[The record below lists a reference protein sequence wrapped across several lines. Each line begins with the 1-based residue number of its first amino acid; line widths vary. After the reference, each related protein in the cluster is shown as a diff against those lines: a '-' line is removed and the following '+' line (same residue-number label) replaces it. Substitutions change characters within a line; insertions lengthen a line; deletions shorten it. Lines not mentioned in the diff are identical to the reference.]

1 MKKKEAQNPFQRN
14 TRIASL
20 EAATFPGLDGRR
32 RRRRCRRQRRRRR
45 RRRVQK
51 IGDD

>member
-1 MKKKEAQNPFQRN
+1 M
-14 TRIASL
+14 